1 MSQENFELIR
11 AMTDAFNR
19 LDLDAALALVAPD
32 VEWEENSD
40 LPGLREV
47 YRGRAEARAWA
58 DEILGVF
65 ESPHNELDRI
75 TELSGDRVF
84 TENVITARGKGSGV
98 PAELRYWAVYWI
110 REGKIARRQ
119 VFWDRRDAL
128 QASGLAE

>member
-75 TELSGDRVF
+75 TD
-84 TENVITARGKGSGV
+84 
-98 PAELRYWAVYWI
+98 
-110 REGKIARRQ
+110 
-119 VFWDRRDAL
+119 
-128 QASGLAE
+128 